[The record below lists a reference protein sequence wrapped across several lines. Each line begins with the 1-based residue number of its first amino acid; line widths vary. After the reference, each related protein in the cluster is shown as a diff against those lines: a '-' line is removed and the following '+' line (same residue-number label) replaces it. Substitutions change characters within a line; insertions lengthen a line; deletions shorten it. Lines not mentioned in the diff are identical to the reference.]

1 MLRFFIATLL
11 CGATIFAFA
20 NHEADTARVVD
31 LEEVVVIS
39 TPKET
44 GRLKQLP
51 AAVSLL
57 GQQDMQRNNIKSL
70 KNVSTVVPNLFIPD
84 YGSRLTSAIYIRGIG
99 SRINTPAVALYVD
112 NVPYFDKSAFDF
124 SFYDIERIDVL
135 RGPQGTLY
143 GRNSMGGLIRVH
155 TRSPFS
161 YQGTDLKLGMA
172 TGDAHRNA
180 SITHYHRVSDR
191 FAFSG
196 GGYYDG
202 SSGFYRNS
210 TTGHRQDKMESGGV
224 RVRAIALPTDQW
236 KMDLTL
242 GYDYSHEG
250 GYPYFYEGQ
259 IAGPETHAELL
270 GKISNNEQNS
280 YTRSMFNAGLNA
292 EYNADRF
299 TLNAV
304 TGLQHISDRMFL
316 DQDFIADPIYTL
328 EQRQKLTILSEEITL
343 KSKGRRTYQWINGL
357 AASKQW
363 LRTTGPVAFKQ
374 GGVDMLQTNINR
386 VLPDLS
392 AKGMS
397 MEVGL
402 NDDEIVM
409 GGRFQTPVTNLA
421 AFHQSIVNITS
432 RLAATI
438 GVRLDFE
445 HNSLAYN
452 APGRIDYDFTMSSK
466 MMPLSLKGLVAKPLY
481 QGKLS
486 HDYLE
491 VLPKGSVSY
500 QLNNDVLIYASAAK
514 GHRSGGYNVQM
525 FSDLLQLAMRNEMMQ
540 GIKDKA
546 GATLDKYAAMGMPAM
561 VVDMIKG
568 QLDQMP
574 MADLPNVGATVS
586 FKPEYSWNYEL
597 GSRMSLFDKTLS
609 LDFALFLTTIRNQ
622 QIARFADSG
631 LGRMMVNAGRSR
643 SYGAELAVRYSPTV
657 RLGIWGNYGFT
668 HATFTKYNGGQG
680 NDYTGNRVPFIPK
693 HTISL
698 GVDYAVVQSA
708 TGLLHSLTVGANA
721 QGSGRIYWTEDNSA
735 SQSLYTTF
743 GAHALLDFGAVTLN
757 VWGKNLTQKHY
768 HAFYFE
774 SMNRAYVQKG
784 RPLQVG
790 FDLGV
795 KF

>member
-1 MLRFFIATLL
+1 MLKFFLATVL
-11 CGATIFAFA
+11 CGSTVFAFA
-20 NHEADTARVVD
+20 NHETDTARVVD
-31 LEEVVVIS
+31 LEEIVVIS

-44 GRLKQLP
+44 GSLKQLP

-70 KNVSTVVPNLFIPD
+70 KNVSAVVPNLFIPD

-112 NVPYFDKSAFDF
+112 NVPYFDKSAFEF

-172 TGDAHRNA
+172 TGDAHRNV
-180 SITHYHRVSDR
+180 SVTHYHRVSDR

-210 TTGHRQDKMESGGV
+210 TTGHRQDKMESGGA

-343 KSKGRRTYQWINGL
+343 KSKGRRTYQWVNGL
-357 AASKQW
+357 SASKQW
-363 LRTTGPVAFKQ
+363 LRTTGPVTFKQ
-374 GGVDMLQTNINR
+374 DGVEMLQTNINR
-386 VLPDLS
+386 IMPDLS

-421 AFHQSIVNITS
+421 AFHQSTVNITS

-500 QLNNDVLIYASAAK
+500 QLNKDVLIYASAAK

-525 FSDLLQLAMRNEMMQ
+525 FSDLLQLAMRNKMMQ
-540 GIKDKA
+540 GIKDNVNT
-546 GATLDKYAAMGMPAM
+546 TLDNYAAMGMPAM
-561 VVDMIKG
+561 VINMIKT

-574 MADLPNVGATVS
+574 MVDLPDVGSTVS
-586 FKPEYSWNYEL
+586 YKPEYSWNYEL
-597 GSRMSLFDKTLS
+597 GSRMSLFDKKLS
-609 LDFALFLTTIRNQ
+609 IDFALFLTTVRNQ

-643 SYGAELAVRYSPTV
+643 SYGVELAVRYSPTA
-657 RLGIWGNYGFT
+657 RLTAWANYGFT
-668 HATFTKYNGGQG
+668 HSKFSKYYGGQG
-680 NDYTGNRVPFIPK
+680 NDYTGNRVPFIPE

-698 GVDYAVVQSA
+698 GADYAVVQSA